1 MFSTPV
7 TVQESYLTGF
17 LTTLPL
23 LVVVRETVGSLVK
36 TPDAGTETVTLDL
49 LARTLA
55 DSGWM
60 IEELLGTSEA
70 GFPFGASE
78 AGSLVSAS
86 EAGFLIGG
94 SETET
99 LPLGAIPF
107 GSCCCDWLVEN
118 STSGA
123 VRNGSLVCLR
133 CLRFLLYVRP
143 SAVRT

>member
-1 MFSTPV
+1 MSLTPV

-23 LVVVRETVGSLVK
+23 LVVVTETAGSLVE
-36 TPDAGTETVTLDL
+36 TPEAGTEAVPLDL
-49 LARTLA
+49 VARTLA
-55 DSGWM
+55 DPGWM
-60 IEELLGTSEA
+60 IEELVGTSEA
-70 GFPFGASE
+70 GFLFGASE
-78 AGSLVSAS
+78 AGSLVGAS
-86 EAGFLIGG
+86 EAGFLDGA

-99 LPLGAIPF
+99 LAFGATPF

-118 STSGA
+118 FTNGA

-143 SAVRT
+143 FSLRT